1 MVINIITLIWIFFAI
16 VLFCFPTATPVTASS
31 MNYASLLFV
40 FFSGCAFAWYLIWG
54 RRNYDGPAILRAEGG
69 VSTIREVDL
78 IDAQMQHIN
87 TSSKDDKKL
96 KHREQTGAQSAG
108 MI

>member
-1 MVINIITLIWIFFAI
+1 MINIITLIWIFFAI

-69 VSTIREVDL
+69 VSTIREVDT
-78 IDAQMQHIN
+78 IEAQLKHSA
-87 TSSKDDKKL
+87 TGSDDTNGL
-96 KHREQTGAQSAG
+96 KHRDQTGVQSAG